1 MTRRW
6 LPVLV
11 VLLLALLPFSVGEYF
26 VNLASQVL
34 IAVVFASSLNLL
46 AGYGGLTSLGHASFL
61 GLSAYASAWLGLKL
75 GLSHAVTA
83 PAALLFTTGIGM
95 LFGWIALRATGLGFL
110 MLTLALSQI
119 VWGLGYRLVSV
130 TNGDNG
136 LSGLTRPHP
145 FGWDLDVSN
154 NFYWFALAV
163 TCACMWAMKRLVE
176 SPFGASLRGTREQP
190 RRMEALGFHVWAI
203 RWTTFV
209 ASSFVAAVA
218 GLLYVYFHKYIHPS
232 VTSVSVSA
240 EALLSVIAGGPGTV
254 WGPAL
259 GALVVVLLK
268 NYASAFVERWNLMLG
283 LVFIFIV
290 VFMPGGLA
298 AGLPWLRR
306 RAPAPDVPEQAG
318 APNARAARPPAAA
331 EYRRRGQDGARATE
345 LAQ

>member
-1 MTRRW
+1 MKRW
-6 LPVLV
+6 LPLAGVA
-11 VLLLALLPFSVGEYF
+11 LLALLPLAVGEYF

-61 GLSAYASAWLGLKL
+61 GLSAYASAWLGSKL

-83 PAALLFTTGIGM
+83 PAALLFTTVMGM
-95 LFGWIALRATGLGFL
+95 LFGWISLRAAGLGFL

-145 FGWDLDVSN
+145 FGWDLDISK
-154 NFYWFALAV
+154 NFYWFALVVTAV
-163 TCACMWAMKRLVE
+163 CIWAIKRLVE

-190 RRMEALGFHVWAI
+190 RRMEALGFNVWAI
-203 RWTTFV
+203 RWTAFV
-209 ASSFVAAVA
+209 VSSFFAAVA
-218 GLLYVYFHKYIHPS
+218 GLLYVYFQKYIHPS

-268 NYASAFVERWNLMLG
+268 NYASAFIERWNLMLG
-283 LVFIFIV
+283 IVFIVIV
-290 VFMPGGLA
+290 LFLPRGLVGGVEDLV
-298 AGLPWLRR
+298 PWLRR
-306 RAPAPDVPEQAG
+306 LASTG
-318 APNARAARPPAAA
+318 
-331 EYRRRGQDGARATE
+331 RRRREQPIVVAVEEPARVGEGTR
-345 LAQ
+345 